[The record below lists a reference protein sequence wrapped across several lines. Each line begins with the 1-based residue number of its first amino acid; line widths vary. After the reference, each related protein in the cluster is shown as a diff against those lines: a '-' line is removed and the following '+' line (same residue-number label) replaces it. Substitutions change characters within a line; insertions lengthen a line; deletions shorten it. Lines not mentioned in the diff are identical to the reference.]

1 MSRKALRLL
10 TLTVFVLSHS
20 NSRTGLVVEGFEL
33 SMNRKFP
40 TNCHT
45 AATTTMRGRLG
56 HLRPRLWGAAVEIES
71 SSPTSLK
78 AAMKFKNF
86 EEMLL
91 NFGSSLVVVSFST
104 DLCGPCRLM
113 KKELSRI
120 STNIGDGVKVFS
132 VDTDKFPKLGARYNI
147 SVLPTLVVFKEG
159 QIQDRIEGIGKAH
172 SVEERLRGLLKSD

>member
-1 MSRKALRLL
+1 MSRRALRLL
-10 TLTVFVLSHS
+10 TLSVFLLS
-20 NSRTGLVVEGFEL
+20 NSSSGPASGVVEALAL

-40 TNCHT
+40 SNCHT
-45 AATTTMRGRLG
+45 AAVMRGRLG
-56 HLRPRLWGAAVEIES
+56 HLRPRLWGAAVTVES
-71 SSPTSLK
+71 TSPTSLK
-78 AAMKFKNF
+78 AAIKFKNF

-120 STNIGDGVKVFS
+120 SSNIGDGVKVFS

-147 SVLPTLVVFKEG
+147 SVLPTLVVFREG
-159 QIQDRIEGIGKAH
+159 VIQDRIEGFGMKD
-172 SVEERLRGLLKSD
+172 SVEERLRKLLLSD

>member
-1 MSRKALRLL
+1 MSRRALRLL
-10 TLTVFVLSHS
+10 TLSVFLLS
-20 NSRTGLVVEGFEL
+20 NSSQAGVVVQALEL

-45 AATTTMRGRLG
+45 AATAMRGRLG
-56 HLRPRLWGAAVEIES
+56 HLRPRLWGAAVAVES

-78 AAMKFKNF
+78 AAIKFKNF

-91 NFGSSLVVVSFST
+91 TFGSSLVVVSFST

-120 STNIGDGVKVFS
+120 SSNIGDDVKVFS

-159 QIQDRIEGIGKAH
+159 EIQDRIEGFGKKD
-172 SVEERLRGLLKSD
+172 SVEERLRSLLQSD